1 MNKISFF
8 SLYNIILLVK
18 LKMNNYQ
25 TKYFIRRDPFIDFIK
40 KTVREEESI
49 EKAFQILNELLEG
62 KKKYKKRT
70 L

>member
-1 MNKISFF
+1 
-8 SLYNIILLVK
+8 
-18 LKMNNYQ
+18 MNNYQ